1 MRREGGGVPVVD
13 ISADPAKV
21 GTELDEICRTTGFFQ
36 VTGHGIDDG
45 VAGPAWTM
53 ATRFFDLPLEDKLS
67 VARPTADYPY
77 GYIPLAGESLS
88 QSMTSPADPAAAPDA
103 AALPDAAA
111 ASPDTAALPD
121 LKEVFNMG
129 PPGRPGRAFA
139 DPGEAW
145 SYSPNLWPDA
155 LPGLRPAWTAYYDAM
170 RGLGNRLMS
179 LFAWGLGLPP
189 GFFAGKTGHGPNA
202 LRAINYPAPQSQE
215 HAPRPGQLQAG
226 PHTDYGTLTIL
237 RQDAVGGL
245 EVLGPGG
252 AWVGVEPVPGAFV
265 VNLGDLMARWTN
277 DRWRSTLHRVTD
289 PPGADLGGT
298 DPPGADLTHHPPAPS
313 WPDRDRTAGR
323 ACRTS
328 RTPTG
333 PRRSPACR
341 PAWPPGSGPATNRSW
356 QART

>member
-1 MRREGGGVPVVD
+1 VRREGGGVPVVD

-21 GTELDEICRTTGFFQ
+21 GAELDEICRTTGFFQ

-45 VAGPAWTM
+45 GAEPAWTM

-88 QSMTSPADPAAAPDA
+88 QSMTPPADPAASPDA
-103 AALPDAAA
+103 ATP
-111 ASPDTAALPD
+111 PD

-155 LPGLRPAWTAYYDAM
+155 LPGLRPAWTAYYDTM

-202 LRAINYPAPQSQE
+202 LRAINYPAPESPE
-215 HAPRPGQLQAG
+215 HAPRPGQLRAG
-226 PHTDYGTLTIL
+226 PHTDYGTLTIV

-245 EVLGPGG
+245 EVLDPGG
-252 AWVGVEPVPGAFV
+252 TWIGVEPVPGAFV

-277 DRWRSTLHRVTD
+277 DRWRSTLHRVAG
-289 PPGADLGGT
+289 PPGAGQARRQSMPYFQNANWSAQITCL
-298 DPPGADLTHHPPAPS
+298 PSCLAPGERPRYEPVL
-313 WPDRDRTAGR
+313 AGPHLM
-323 ACRTS
+323 S
-328 RTPTG
+328 KF
-333 PRRSPACR
+333 RRSVGR
-341 PAWPPGSGPATNRSW
+341 
-356 QART
+356 

>member
-1 MRREGGGVPVVD
+1 VPPAAVAAPSCRPVPEGGAVPGVPVVD

-21 GTELDEICRTTGFFQ
+21 GAELDEICRTAGFFQ

-45 VAGPAWTM
+45 VAGSAWAM
-53 ATRFFDLPLEDKLS
+53 ATRFFDLPLEDKLT

-77 GYIPLAGESLS
+77 GYIPLAGEALS
-88 QSMTSPADPAAAPDA
+88 QSMTA
-103 AALPDAAA
+103 
-111 ASPDTAALPD
+111 TAGPPD

-145 SYSPNLWPDA
+145 SYSPNLWPAA

-179 LFAWGLGLPP
+179 LLARGLGLPP

-202 LRAINYPAPQSQE
+202 LRAINYPSQE
-215 HAPRPGQLQAG
+215 HAGRLRAG

-237 RQDAVGGL
+237 RQDEVGGL
-245 EVLGPGG
+245 EVLDPGG
-252 AWVGVEPVPGAFV
+252 AWVGVVPVPGAFV

-277 DRWRSTLHRVTD
+277 DRWRSTLHRVAD
-289 PPGADLGGT
+289 PPGAGLPEAGLARRQSM
-298 DPPGADLTHHPPAPS
+298 PYFQNANWSAPISCLPGCLA
-313 WPDRDRTAGR
+313 AGER
-323 ACRTS
+323 PRYEPVLA
-328 RTPTG
+328 G
-333 PRRSPACR
+333 PHLMVKFRRSVSR
-341 PAWPPGSGPATNRSW
+341 
-356 QART
+356 

>member
-21 GTELDEICRTTGFFQ
+21 GAELDEICRAVGFFQ
-36 VTGHGIDDG
+36 VTGHGIGDA
-45 VAGPAWTM
+45 VAGPAWAM
-53 ATRFFDLPLEDKLS
+53 ATRFFDLPLADKLS

-77 GYIPLAGESLS
+77 GYIPLAGEALS
-88 QSMTSPADPAAAPDA
+88 QSMAA
-103 AALPDAAA
+103 
-111 ASPDTAALPD
+111 TAGPPD

-170 RGLGNRLMS
+170 RALGNRLMS
-179 LFAWGLGLPP
+179 LLARGLGLPP

-202 LRAINYPAPQSQE
+202 LRAINYPVPASQQ
-215 HAPRPGQLQAG
+215 HAGQPRAG

-245 EVLGPGG
+245 EVLAAGDT
-252 AWVGVEPVPGAFV
+252 WVGVEPVPGAFV

-277 DRWRSTLHRVTD
+277 DRWRSTVHRVAD
-289 PPGADLGGT
+289 PAGGGQARRQSM
-298 DPPGADLTHHPPAPS
+298 PYFQNANWSAPIS
-313 WPDRDRTAGR
+313 CLPTCLAAGER
-323 ACRTS
+323 PRYEPVLA
-328 RTPTG
+328 G
-333 PRRSPACR
+333 PHLMGKFRRSV
-341 PAWPPGSGPATNRSW
+341 GL
-356 QART
+356 

>member
-1 MRREGGGVPVVD
+1 VSREGGGVPVVD

-21 GTELDEICRTTGFFQ
+21 GAELDEICRTTGFFQ

-45 VAGPAWTM
+45 VAGAGTAWTM

-77 GYIPLAGESLS
+77 GYIPLAGEALS
-88 QSMTSPADPAAAPDA
+88 QSMAA
-103 AALPDAAA
+103 
-111 ASPDTAALPD
+111 TAEPPD

-202 LRAINYPAPQSQE
+202 LRAINYPAPESQE
-215 HAPRPGQLQAG
+215 HAPRPGQLRAG

-245 EVLGPGG
+245 EVLDPGG
-252 AWVGVEPVPGAFV
+252 TWVSVEPVPGAFV

-277 DRWRSTLHRVTD
+277 DRWRSTLHRVVD
-289 PPGADLGGT
+289 PPGT
-298 DPPGADLTHHPPAPS
+298 DPAGTELAGLGQARRQSMPYFQNANWSAQITCLPSCLAPGERPRYEPVL
-313 WPDRDRTAGR
+313 AGPHLM
-323 ACRTS
+323 S
-328 RTPTG
+328 KF
-333 PRRSPACR
+333 RRSV
-341 PAWPPGSGPATNRSW
+341 GL
-356 QART
+356 

>member
-1 MRREGGGVPVVD
+1 MTVPVVD

-21 GTELDEICRTTGFFQ
+21 GAELDEICRTTGFFQ

-45 VAGPAWTM
+45 VAGAAWTM
-53 ATRFFDLPLEDKLS
+53 ATAFFDLPLADKLA
-67 VARPTADYPY
+67 VARPTPDYPY
-77 GYIPLAGESLS
+77 GYIPLAGESLG
-88 QSMTSPADPAAAPDA
+88 QSMADEDPETP
-103 AALPDAAA
+103 
-111 ASPDTAALPD
+111 PD

-155 LPGLRPAWTAYYDAM
+155 LPGLRPAWTAYYDAL

-202 LRAINYPAPQSQE
+202 LRAINYPAPE
-215 HAPRPGQLQAG
+215 HAPLPGQLRAG

-252 AWVGVEPVPGAFV
+252 AWTGVEPVPGALV

-289 PPGADLGGT
+289 PPTSGQGRRQSMPYFQNANWSAPITCL
-298 DPPGADLTHHPPAPS
+298 PSCLAPGEKPRYEPVL
-313 WPDRDRTAGR
+313 AG
-323 ACRTS
+323 
-328 RTPTG
+328 PHLMG
-333 PRRSPACR
+333 KFRRSVGA
-341 PAWPPGSGPATNRSW
+341 
-356 QART
+356 